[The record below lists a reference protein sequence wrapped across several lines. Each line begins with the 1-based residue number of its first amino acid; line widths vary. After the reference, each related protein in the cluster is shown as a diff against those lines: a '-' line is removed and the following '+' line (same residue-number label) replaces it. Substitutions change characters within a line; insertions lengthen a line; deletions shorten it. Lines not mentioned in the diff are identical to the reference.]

1 MLLCSFLDSL
11 LKQFWFALRDH
22 SRLAVV
28 LNFVL
33 CSRKIDLL
41 QKFNTVIKFSAQLL
55 LPIFFVKKSKRKY

>member
-28 LNFVL
+28 LKLVL

-41 QKFNTVIKFSAQLL
+41 QNLNTVIKFSAQLL
-55 LPIFFVKKSKRKY
+55 LPIFFC